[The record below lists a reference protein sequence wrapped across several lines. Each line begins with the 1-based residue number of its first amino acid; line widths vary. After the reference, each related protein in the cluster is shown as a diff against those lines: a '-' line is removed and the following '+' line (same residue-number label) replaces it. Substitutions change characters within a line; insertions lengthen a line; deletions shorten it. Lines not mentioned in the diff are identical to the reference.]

1 MQLFLFLLALA
12 FIVYVYRGRQDTTM
26 APKSIATEGSD
37 LEAVDF
43 YWRPG

>member
-1 MQLFLFLLALA
+1 MQLFLFLFALA
-12 FIVYVYRGRQDTTM
+12 FIVWAYRGRQDTTM
-26 APKSIATEGSD
+26 APNSVATEGSE